1 MNLRPLVAFVLAL
14 LLATVVVPGVD
25 RPAAADIVSFRPPE
39 VPGPVRDLEA
49 SSGDGQ
55 ILVVFDEPAT
65 AVAIERYQ
73 VRATNL
79 TTGQTTALGGTTS
92 RSRLLDRD
100 DGHWY
105 RIEVWAESTEGAG
118 PSTFAFA
125 RTAQQGP
132 VGGTIFHLAPEA
144 VPDLRG
150 VPGDGSVTLEFGTPE
165 STLPVLD
172 HRVQVTDLTTS
183 ATRWTAG
190 SGSPLLVD
198 GLDDGTWY
206 RFEIQARSAHG
217 FGRSAVTFARSGPPD
232 PPVPSVPGPVREL
245 STGFASLFGDGVV
258 LWSPPSGDP
267 REVLGYQL
275 RLGDELVEIR
285 SLRPRYEFPMQ
296 LGESVLAEVRAIG
309 PGGRPGPWS
318 SEMLYASTTPSAPV
332 LTSVGQFDGTVTIAW
347 DPSDGGGFPVDRY
360 DVRIGD
366 RRTTLDGDARSWSA
380 SGFTAGERVEI
391 KLRAR
396 NVRSWSDFE
405 RETITIAES
414 TPGPVRGLS
423 SRYLPDDGVVVV
435 TWEPPVSGGEVIGY
449 EVEGAG
455 ATTRVDARRWELPL
469 ARSETVGVVVRA
481 VGPDAVGPDAR
492 LTVRGG
498 TEPGAPVGLT
508 VTPQGDDAVLVE
520 WSPGDDGGF
529 ALWGDILWVDGGYR
543 TMQTGVTAFV
553 VDGLTPGSIEVE
565 VWARNVIGRSPSAT
579 TTVVLGTPDD
589 SPPPADPPPADD
601 PPAGDS
607 PPVDDPPPADDPP
620 ADDPPPV
627 DDPPAGGSPPADLP
641 AADRPPAG
649 DPTAADDPS
658 VGDAPVPTDGP
669 GYWMAEAAGSLY
681 GFGDADRFVA
691 VEGRAVAV
699 GTDADGNGLW
709 VLTDDGVVHVRGDAR
724 HHGDADPRLVA
735 LGERV
740 TSIAVRP
747 TGDGYWVFTDRGRA
761 IAFGAAPD
769 HGDMVGTA
777 LNGRIVASA
786 ATATGDGYWL
796 VGSDGG
802 IFSFGDAV
810 FAGSTGSLQLNE
822 PVVGIAPDPD
832 GSGYWLVAADGGIF
846 AFDADFRGSV
856 PGVLPVGASLNAP
869 VIGAIAFGDGYLMV
883 ASDGGIF
890 AFSDEGFLGSLG
902 GVALGSP
909 IVGVAAFTN

>member
-1 MNLRPLVAFVLAL
+1 
-14 LLATVVVPGVD
+14 
-25 RPAAADIVSFRPPE
+25 
-39 VPGPVRDLEA
+39 
-49 SSGDGQ
+49 
-55 ILVVFDEPAT
+55 
-65 AVAIERYQ
+65 
-73 VRATNL
+73 
-79 TTGQTTALGGTTS
+79 
-92 RSRLLDRD
+92 
-100 DGHWY
+100 
-105 RIEVWAESTEGAG
+105 
-118 PSTFAFA
+118 
-125 RTAQQGP
+125 
-132 VGGTIFHLAPEA
+132 
-144 VPDLRG
+144 
-150 VPGDGSVTLEFGTPE
+150 
-165 STLPVLD
+165 
-172 HRVQVTDLTTS
+172 
-183 ATRWTAG
+183 
-190 SGSPLLVD
+190 
-198 GLDDGTWY
+198 
-206 RFEIQARSAHG
+206 
-217 FGRSAVTFARSGPPD
+217 
-232 PPVPSVPGPVREL
+232 
-245 STGFASLFGDGVV
+245 
-258 LWSPPSGDP
+258 
-267 REVLGYQL
+267 
-275 RLGDELVEIR
+275 
-285 SLRPRYEFPMQ
+285 
-296 LGESVLAEVRAIG
+296 
-309 PGGRPGPWS
+309 
-318 SEMLYASTTPSAPV
+318 MLYASTTPSAPV

-481 VGPDAVGPDAR
+481 GGPDAGGPDAR

-498 TEPGAPVGLT
+498 TEPGAPVGLP

-553 VDGLTPGSIEVE
+553 VDGLPPGSIEVE

-589 SPPPADPPPADD
+589 SPPPADPPPADA

-607 PPVDDPPPADDPP
+607 PPP
-620 ADDPPPV
+620 
-627 DDPPAGGSPPADLP
+627 
-641 AADRPPAG
+641 
-649 DPTAADDPS
+649 ADDPS

-777 LNGRIVASA
+777 LNGRIVA
-786 ATATGDGYWL
+786 
-796 VGSDGG
+796 
-802 IFSFGDAV
+802 
-810 FAGSTGSLQLNE
+810 
-822 PVVGIAPDPD
+822 
-832 GSGYWLVAADGGIF
+832 
-846 AFDADFRGSV
+846 
-856 PGVLPVGASLNAP
+856 
-869 VIGAIAFGDGYLMV
+869 
-883 ASDGGIF
+883 
-890 AFSDEGFLGSLG
+890 
-902 GVALGSP
+902 
-909 IVGVAAFTN
+909 